1 MGRLIGIL
9 INMAALLASGMI
21 HAQERQVSVPEDL
34 YRPIYGYVIDTC
46 TNKPVTEVQ
55 VYGFESMEDALRGRK
70 AIDEGRNPLRISLKG
85 DIVVAGVDA
94 AGRYMI
100 PAVSKGVLLFHFKES
115 GRMLFEEVDGRTEVS
130 LGRKVE
136 EEEFHLDLDAYS
148 LEGKVPRRK
157 RGSVPAE
164 VKVDM
169 DFNCHFPPQGTDA
182 SDSRV
187 FVERHIVD
195 IETGE
200 TLSVTVPVA
209 RDGRSYHRKAQKLA
223 ARTGIPDTLGT
234 VAERLPYLNDTTRII
249 RVKDPVDAGRWK
261 DRCFRLAYVVRLA
274 AGGEVRSL
282 DTLYMMTNRVGR
294 PLKFLEYAFEPYGMG
309 PGEDEG
315 RRLPVRRRVVLKGE
329 FDGKVPDVL
338 LDDAYELTGIHIKAT
353 AAPLKTYREDMAL
366 ADSCMQA
373 AADAVKAHFGQKI
386 DDDVR
391 VIRTTEV
398 MRWTDVA
405 DALAGMGEDEA
416 SAAVRSAAKRHSGD
430 PDAQTKAVAGLEC
443 YGTTVLPYLRTCA
456 KVEYRYDLLTS
467 RHFSRNEY
475 LEAFSKAGGAALDS
489 LCRMALEESEMLEGE
504 PWVYAANLMASRRLE
519 DGKPDCTILEP
530 FVNPMLDEDDCLG
543 LPELAANQVVMLISA
558 GKPSEA
564 STLAKVLP
572 DEYMY
577 LREIAACKAGG
588 VPSSEEAVRSIAAS
602 SLRNSV
608 VMDMYSGSVDEDTLE
623 EVCGLPE
630 EDALTWYLRARCLCM
645 LYGNDM
651 SDMTTLEYASTGQTV
666 YGYVKD
672 CLAGCFAADPEFRKV
687 AVLDGDINEYAL
699 KEVLG
704 VFVL

>member
-9 INMAALLASGMI
+9 MNMAALLASGMLC
-21 HAQERQVSVPEDL
+21 AQERKVTLPEDL

-46 TNKPVTEVQ
+46 TNRPVTEVQ

-70 AIDEGRNPLRISLKG
+70 AIEEGRNPLRISLKG

-94 AGRYMI
+94 SGRYMI
-100 PAVSKGVLLFHFKES
+100 PAVSKGVLLFHFLEN
-115 GRMLFEEVDGRTEVS
+115 GRMLFEEVDGRMEVS

-136 EEEFHLDLDAYS
+136 EEEFHIDLDAYS
-148 LEGKVPRRK
+148 LEGRGTGRK
-157 RGSVPAE
+157 RSSAPAA

-169 DFNCHFPPQGTDA
+169 DFNCHFPPQGTGA

-200 TLSVTVPVA
+200 TLSVSVPVA

-223 ARTGIPDTLGT
+223 ARTGIPDTVLT

-294 PLKFLEYAFEPYGMG
+294 PLKFLEYTFRPYMME
-309 PGEDEG
+309 PGEDAG

-329 FDGKVPDVL
+329 FDGKVPEVL
-338 LDDAYELTGIHIKAT
+338 LDDAYELTGIHMKAT

-373 AADAVKAHFGQKI
+373 ATDAVKAHFGSKI
-386 DDDVR
+386 DADVR
-391 VIRTTEV
+391 IIRTSEV

-405 DALAGMGEDEA
+405 DALAGMGETDA
-416 SAAVRSAAKRHSGD
+416 SAAVRAEAKRHSGD

-443 YGTTVLPYLRTCA
+443 YGEKILPYLQTCSR
-456 KVEYRYDLLTS
+456 VEYRYDLLTS
-467 RHFSRNEY
+467 RYFTRNEY
-475 LEAFSKAGGAALDS
+475 LEVFSGADDAVLDS
-489 LCRMALEESEMLEGE
+489 LCRRAVEESEMLEGE
-504 PWVYAANLMASRRLE
+504 PWAYAANLMASRHLE
-519 DGKPDCTILEP
+519 NGAPDCTILEP
-530 FVNPMLDEDDCLG
+530 FVKPMLEEEDCLG
-543 LPELAANQVVMLISA
+543 LEELAANQVMMLMMA
-558 GKPSEA
+558 GKPDEA
-564 STLAKVLP
+564 SSLASVLP

-577 LREIAACKAGG
+577 LREIAACRAGG
-588 VPSSEEAVRSIAAS
+588 APSSAEAVSAIAAS

-608 VMDMYSGSVDEDTLE
+608 VMDMYSGTVDEDTVE
-623 EVCGLPE
+623 DVCGLPE
-630 EDALTWYLRARCLCM
+630 EDALTWYLKARCLCM

-651 SDMTTLEYASTGQTV
+651 ADMTTLEYGSAGQTV

-672 CLAGCFAADPEFRKV
+672 CLARSFAADPELSKV